1 MPIKTTSHCRV
12 CHCCGG
18 AGGYVGA
25 ARREANL
32 TQKQGAAY
40 FNKPQSF
47 VSKSENGERRVDPV
61 ELRHLAKLYGKPLDY
76 FV

>member
-1 MPIKTTSHCRV
+1 M
-12 CHCCGG
+12 
-18 AGGYVGA
+18 GA